1 MLNRTGEIYRNH
13 SGDTL
18 VNFARVF
25 TLQTISR
32 RLVPLV
38 SQPALAQQVLMSTTL
53 ARRVPFSQA
62 HSTTES
68 PVRAMIS
75 KPG

>member
-18 VNFARVF
+18 VIFARVF
-25 TLQTISR
+25 ILQAISR

-53 ARRVPFSQA
+53 ARRVSFSQA
-62 HSTTES
+62 HFNH
-68 PVRAMIS
+68 II
-75 KPG
+75 PGTCHDLEPG